1 MIPTRPEIVTSFIA
15 IVVEIDNFDVLDVRD
30 WRDPLHVAIR
40 SLPRWR
46 GRAEAE
52 LGNDCWLGLETMT
65 KDSVSTVI
73 DQWHWSRLLATAGLR
88 H

>member
-1 MIPTRPEIVTSFIA
+1 MTSFIA
-15 IVVEIDNFDVLDVRD
+15 IVKIDNLDVLTARD
-30 WRDPLHVAIR
+30 WRDSLHGVDIR
-40 SLPRWR
+40 SLPQWR

-73 DQWHWSRLLATAGLR
+73 DQWHWSRLVAAAGLR